1 MKYIKITLGLF
12 VTSFVLVFMGVN
24 AEVGMMLKK
33 VQVPKLNSSYTSS
46 AKEKTTWNTQYVYKV
61 SAYDNDDHDVLVGIS
76 ARVVPYL
83 SGTTASAWVTTVDRQ
98 NVYFDSN
105 SATAGSWKIQLKNK
119 TSNITS
125 SFFGNWIYN
134 V

>member
-24 AEVGMMLKK
+24 AEVGMMLTK
-33 VQVPKLNSSYTSS
+33 VQVPKLNSYYTSS
-46 AKEKTTWNTQYVYKV
+46 AKEKNTWNAQYVYKV
-61 SAYDNDDHDVLVGIS
+61 NAYNNNTNKSVDIS
-76 ARVVPYL
+76 ARVVPQL
-83 SGTTASAWVTTVDRQ
+83 SGASASAWVTTVDRQ